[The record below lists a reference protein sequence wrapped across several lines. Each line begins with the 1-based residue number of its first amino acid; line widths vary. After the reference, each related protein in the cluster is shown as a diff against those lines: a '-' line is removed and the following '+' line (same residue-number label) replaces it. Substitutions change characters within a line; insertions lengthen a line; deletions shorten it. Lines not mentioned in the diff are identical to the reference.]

1 MMGLLLES
9 LAKWSHNLWALK
21 WLKYCSNTL
30 FLLGGTAFEPYIHA
44 LQSPGKENVAHNF
57 LHV

>member
-1 MMGLLLES
+1 
-9 LAKWSHNLWALK
+9 LWALK

-57 LHV
+57 LQV